1 MNKGYAVILAGYIGW
16 GLFPLYWA
24 LLVHVPALEVLLHR
38 MLWSAPVLLLLV
50 LASAR
55 RRNQVATALKSWREL
70 KWLLF
75 SGLVVSLNWG
85 IYIWAVA
92 NHRVLEASMGY
103 FLTPLLNVLAGVV
116 VFREKLSRSKLVAI
130 FFAAAGVAW
139 YFLSTDILPW
149 VVLAV
154 GFSFALYGLL
164 RKQMETNAV
173 PGLFVE
179 ILLLLPFTLALILW
193 LHQQGEATFLNH
205 ARQTDWLLI
214 LAGPVTVLPLA
225 FFTAGTRMLPMTTV
239 GILFYV
245 TPSLQFFCG
254 IVVLNEAFDFNKLI
268 AFVAIWIGLAI
279 FSYSLFSAEKAVSA
293 EVT

>member
-50 LASAR
+50 LVSAR
-55 RRNQVATALKSWREL
+55 RRNQVMIALKSWREL

>member
-50 LASAR
+50 LVSAR
-55 RRNQVATALKSWREL
+55 RRNQVMIALKSWREL

-254 IVVLNEAFDFNKLI
+254 I
-268 AFVAIWIGLAI
+268 
-279 FSYSLFSAEKAVSA
+279 SAEKAVSA